1 MFGDRKKVIGTIEP
15 DWTNSREFRGD
26 GIKDDSLA
34 FIYGAIKK
42 YGSFPECYPDLKD
55 YIKMMVERIGE

>member
-1 MFGDRKKVIGTIEP
+1 MFDKRTRVIGTIEP
-15 DWTNSREFRGD
+15 DWVNEREFRGD

-42 YGSFPECYPDLKD
+42 YGSYPECYPDLQE
-55 YIKMMVERIGE
+55 YILEIAKTIGK